1 MESKISLNDDLPP
14 PYQSTVSL
22 DSLTHLPPYQA
33 STSTY
38 RLSQSS
44 TSEKKSRDHSWIQN
58 DEIWSNLIPF
68 LPPSTLSALSRTC
81 RSVYHHVIPHL
92 WKVYRI
98 KSDDQ
103 LWTLLDLLGME
114 NKNRQKGCLSKGKGK
129 LSIFNRSNRPS
140 SLSLEDSRLR
150 IQSLS
155 NMVKT
160 VPSPSICALIPIY
173 ISRSSNLISIVE
185 EKDIDEDEG
194 ESESGQVLFP
204 NVDQIHFSPKLI
216 KEVVNSR
223 FGWRMLQKNDY
234 DYHLHLPD
242 NNIKGEMP
250 NRYSQLPFANL
261 AKPQILYMEYPS
273 FEKPKTTQ
281 QQQQQQQQQR
291 RYKLMADGVPGSSL
305 SFLTSLE
312 DIHIILP
319 VTFDLATEEVDQFLK
334 GRNHYIHLPKEWF
347 NISSTF
353 APSSYNQ
360 GKYKYQDED
369 EYESE
374 DDDNNERSTFI
385 RHLTHFLEEII
396 HADALMNHHCVSKMD
411 HDHYRLDCRTK
422 WIVRCPHVGQ
432 GVIEE
437 VKNNLLD
444 MVNRG
449 KFERLARDGIFMVD
463 QDEESRVDFKDN
475 KKIGGIGVYS
485 MTKKGESG
493 GNVKS
498 KVELWFIRLENN
510 KYLVS
515 NHTK

>member
-1 MESKISLNDDLPP
+1 MESKISLNDNPPP

-22 DSLTHLPPYQA
+22 NSLTHLPPYQA

-38 RLSQSS
+38 RLSQSV
-44 TSEKKSRDHSWIQN
+44 TSDKKSRDYSWIHN

-81 RSVYHHVIPHL
+81 KSVYHHVIPHL

-103 LWTLLDLLGME
+103 LWTLLHLLAME
-114 NKNRQKGCLSKGKGK
+114 HKNRQKGWFSKGKGK

-140 SLSLEDSRLR
+140 SLSLENSRLR

-155 NMVKT
+155 NMIVLT
-160 VPSPSICALIPIY
+160 IFDIIPSPSICVLIPIY

-185 EKDIDEDEG
+185 EKDTVEDEG
-194 ESESGQVLFP
+194 EGESGQVLFL

-223 FGWRMLQKNDY
+223 FGWRMLRKNDY
-234 DYHLHLPD
+234 EYHLHLPD
-242 NNIKGEMP
+242 DIKGKMP
-250 NRYSQLPFANL
+250 NKYN
-261 AKPQILYMEYPS
+261 
-273 FEKPKTTQ
+273 
-281 QQQQQQQQQR
+281 
-291 RYKLMADGVPGSSL
+291 
-305 SFLTSLE
+305 
-312 DIHIILP
+312 IHIILP
-319 VTFDLATEEVDQFLK
+319 ITFDLATEDIDQFLK
-334 GRNHYIHLPKEWF
+334 GRNHFIHLPKEWF

-360 GKYKYQDED
+360 GKYEDESEDED
-369 EYESE
+369 QDESE

-422 WIVRCPHVGQ
+422 WIVRYPHVGQ

-449 KFERLARDGIFMVD
+449 KFERLARDGIFVVD

-498 KVELWFIRLENN
+498 KVELWFMRLENN
-510 KYLVS
+510 KCLVS